1 MKSYQVLKNKDFLFL
16 FLSATTSKLGT
27 SLFQIA
33 LPLLVYELT
42 ESPSLMALTFV
53 LEITPQVLFSLIGGA
68 FADKIS
74 KRNILLI
81 GDVFSAILVIII
93 PVVALMG
100 HLEVWMVYV
109 IAFSLSSVSAF
120 YHPSFESIVP
130 EILQGKNLIQG
141 NSLFKLSETI
151 TTFIGPSIAGVLIA
165 IIGIHNLL
173 YFNFVTYFFSAVF
186 IGFIANNYK
195 NNDNVNAS
203 IITSIKEGI
212 DYVLKTRKILVGT
225 IFIFMVN
232 LGYGS
237 MESLFMFYLKDTL
250 NLSSQYI
257 GFVFSLQT
265 LGSFLAIYLA
275 NKLNKLPRGNIIIF
289 GGLLIGLGQVA
300 LIMSQELLII
310 LIICRIII
318 IGSVTLL
325 AINWFTLRQEVVPS
339 ALLGR
344 VISSTRTLAFLALPF
359 GGMVSGVFV
368 EYVNVQVIFILAG
381 LLTTIISLIGI
392 KTTLFHKNQH
402 INNEVTS
409 KTDGT

>member
-1 MKSYQVLKNKDFLFL
+1 
-16 FLSATTSKLGT
+16 
-27 SLFQIA
+27 
-33 LPLLVYELT
+33 
-42 ESPSLMALTFV
+42 
-53 LEITPQVLFSLIGGA
+53 
-68 FADKIS
+68 
-74 KRNILLI
+74 
-81 GDVFSAILVIII
+81 
-93 PVVALMG
+93 
-100 HLEVWMVYV
+100 
-109 IAFSLSSVSAF
+109 
-120 YHPSFESIVP
+120 
-130 EILQGKNLIQG
+130 
-141 NSLFKLSETI
+141 
-151 TTFIGPSIAGVLIA
+151 
-165 IIGIHNLL
+165 
-173 YFNFVTYFFSAVF
+173 
-186 IGFIANNYK
+186 
-195 NNDNVNAS
+195 
-203 IITSIKEGI
+203 
-212 DYVLKTRKILVGT
+212 
-225 IFIFMVN
+225 
-232 LGYGS
+232 
-237 MESLFMFYLKDTL
+237 MFYLKDTL